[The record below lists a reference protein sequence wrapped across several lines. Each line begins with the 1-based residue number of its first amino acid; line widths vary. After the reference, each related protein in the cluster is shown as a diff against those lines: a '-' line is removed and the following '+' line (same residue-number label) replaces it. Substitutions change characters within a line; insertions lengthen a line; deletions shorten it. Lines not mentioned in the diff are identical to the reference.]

1 MSEEDLKALEA
12 ATLYSEDR
20 TFQFIAEKLE
30 TSKSHAQVLVRKGL
44 ALSLKESGKSNPG
57 ELPPENPG
65 VHSGSETYPQQPQYQ
80 FPPQDPRT
88 GSYMLETTGIGRR
101 VMLTPKCL
109 MIYDLWCG
117 SGFEGDLSDFLED
130 AVNFLYESRRPA
142 ERY

>member
-1 MSEEDLKALEA
+1 MSEEDKALEA
-12 ATLYSEDR
+12 ARLYSNDS
-20 TFQFIAEKLE
+20 TFQDIAKQLE
-30 TSKSHAQVLVRKGL
+30 VSKSYAQVLVRRGID
-44 ALSLKESGKSNPG
+44 LSIKEVEKSNPG
-57 ELPPENPG
+57 DVSPENPG
-65 VHSGSETYPQQPQYQ
+65 THQGSETYPQQPQYP
-80 FPPQDPRT
+80 FTPQDPRT

-109 MIYDLWCG
+109 MIFDLWCG